1 MRTLVAAFGNEL
13 RGDDGFGIAVLR
25 ELESSPPAPP
35 TGTEVRL
42 VEVGT
47 GGIWLAQELLSR
59 WDRLVIVDAMTR
71 GSAPGTL
78 YVVKIDDVVAATE
91 VDMHLA
97 VPSSA
102 LGVAKALGALPR
114 DTYLVGCEPACVE
127 ELTLSLSG
135 VVAAAVELAAQ
146 HVRTLVERP
155 S

>member
-25 ELESSPPAPP
+25 KLEFSPPASPA
-35 TGTEVRL
+35 GAEVRL
-42 VEVGT
+42 IEVGT

-71 GSAPGTL
+71 GSAPGTV
-78 YVVKIDDVVAATE
+78 YVVKIADVVAATE

-114 DTYLVGCEPACVE
+114 DTYLVGCEPSCVE
-127 ELTLSLSG
+127 ELTLSLSS
-135 VVAAAVELAAQ
+135 VVAAAVDLAAQ